1 MLLFRHFKRIDPG
14 RTASEE
20 LIYLHPNP
28 AISKITLQRVIT
40 MISKEDILDILKGYD
55 KDHLTI
61 ATICS
66 HSSLQIFHGAR
77 QEGFKTIGIC
87 IGQPPRFYDAFPL
100 AKPDKFV
107 CVESY
112 KALLDYSQDLV
123 NENAIII
130 PHGSLVEYLGIEKFE
145 SLAVPTFGNRRVLAW
160 ESDREMERE
169 WLLKAGVNVP
179 MRFEKAED
187 IDRPVIVKY
196 HGAKGGRGFFI
207 AKNKDELQSKM
218 SLQQKYTIQ
227 EFILGTRYYIHFFY
241 SPIKSEGYRVSK
253 GSLEMLGIDRR
264 VESNADEIFR
274 IGSMNELA
282 EAGIYPS
289 FVVTGNLPL
298 VLRESLLPRAFEL
311 GERVV
316 ETSLELF
323 GGMIGAFSLETI
335 VTDDLEFKVFE
346 ISARIVAGTN
356 LYVSGSPY
364 SDLVERNLSNGRR
377 IAQEIRL
384 ANEQN
389 LLPEIVT

>member
-1 MLLFRHFKRIDPG
+1 MIPK
-14 RTASEE
+14 EE
-20 LIYLHPNP
+20 
-28 AISKITLQRVIT
+28 
-40 MISKEDILDILKGYD
+40 ILEIFDGYD
-55 KDHLTI
+55 KRDLTI

-77 QEGFKTIGIC
+77 LEGFRTIGIC
-87 IGQPPRFYDAFPL
+87 IGQPPKFYDAFPL

-107 CVESY
+107 CLESY
-112 KALLDYSQDLV
+112 KALLDCGDDLIKD
-123 NENAIII
+123 NAIII

-145 SLAVPTFGNRRVLAW
+145 SLTVPTFGNRRVLAW

-169 WLLKAGVNVP
+169 WLLRAGVNIP
-179 MRFEKAED
+179 MRFERAED

-207 AKNKDELQSKM
+207 AKNKDEFQAKM
-218 SLQQKYTIQ
+218 SSQQKYTIQ

-241 SPIKSEGYRVSK
+241 SPVKAQGYRLKK
-253 GSLEMLGIDRR
+253 GTLDMLGIDRR

-298 VLRESLLPRAFEL
+298 VLRESLLPKVFEL

-316 ETSLELF
+316 ETSIDLF
-323 GGMIGAFSLETI
+323 GGMIGPFSLETI
-335 VTDDLEFKVFE
+335 VTDELEFKVFE

-356 LYVSGSPY
+356 LFIGGSPY
-364 SDLVERNLSNGRR
+364 SDLIEPNLSNGRR
-377 IAQEIRL
+377 IAQEIKQAEKVDML
-384 ANEQN
+384 H
-389 LLPEIVT
+389 EIIS

>member
-1 MLLFRHFKRIDPG
+1 MIPR
-14 RTASEE
+14 EE
-20 LIYLHPNP
+20 I
-28 AISKITLQRVIT
+28 Q
-40 MISKEDILDILKGYD
+40 EILDGYD
-55 KDHLTI
+55 KNDLTI

-66 HSSLQIFHGAR
+66 HSSLQIFHGAKA
-77 QEGFKTIGIC
+77 EGFKTIGIC

-112 KALLDYSQDLV
+112 RALLDYADDLV
-123 NENAIII
+123 QENAIVI
-130 PHGSLVEYLGIEKFE
+130 PHGSLVEYLGIERFE

-169 WLLKAGVNVP
+169 WLLQAGVNVP

-218 SLQQKYTIQ
+218 STKAKYTIQ

-241 SPIKSEGYRVSK
+241 SPIKAEGYRLSR

-316 ETSLELF
+316 ETSLDLF

-335 VTDDLEFKVFE
+335 VTDELEFKVFE

-356 LYVSGSPY
+356 LYISGSPY
-364 SDLVERNLSNGRR
+364 SDLIERNLSNGRR
-377 IAQEIRL
+377 IAQEIRMAREL
-384 ANEQN
+384 GQ
-389 LLPEIVT
+389 LTEIVS

>member
-1 MLLFRHFKRIDPG
+1 
-14 RTASEE
+14 
-20 LIYLHPNP
+20 
-28 AISKITLQRVIT
+28 
-40 MISKEDILDILKGYD
+40 MISKEDIAQILNGYD
-55 KDHLTI
+55 KEDITI

-66 HSSLQIFHGAR
+66 HSSLQIFYGAR
-77 QEGFKTIGIC
+77 QEGFKTLGIC
-87 IGQPPRFYDAFPL
+87 IGQPPKFYDAFPL
-100 AKPDKFV
+100 AKPDKFLSV
-107 CVESY
+107 DSY
-112 KALLDYSQDLV
+112 KALLDYSGDLIQ
-123 NENAIII
+123 ENAIVV

-179 MRFEKAED
+179 MRFETADD

-196 HGAKGGRGFFI
+196 HGAKGGKGFFI
-207 AKNKDELQSKM
+207 AKSKDEFQSKM
-218 SLQQKYTIQ
+218 GLTDQRYTLQ

-241 SPIKSEGYRVSK
+241 SPIKSQGYMLRK
-253 GSLEMLGIDRR
+253 GTLDMLGIDRR

-298 VLRESLLPRAFEL
+298 VLRESLLPRVFEL

-316 ETSLELF
+316 ETSIDLF
-323 GGMIGAFSLETI
+323 GGMIGPFSLETI

-356 LYVSGSPY
+356 LFVSGSPY
-364 SDLVERNLSNGRR
+364 SDFVEPNLSNGRR
-377 IAQEIRL
+377 IAQEIKL
-384 ANEQN
+384 ARKAGALE
-389 LLPEIVT
+389 EIIS